1 MMKHTLGKVGR
12 LYVCTD
18 CTCARKRAVYCSL
31 QLAGQG
37 EKKKN
42 GSHQGILV
50 NWERI
55 GGGVTDDCWEAAD
68 ARYHPT
74 ILQAYR

>member
-1 MMKHTLGKVGR
+1 MYVPIVPAQGKE
-12 LYVCTD
+12 LYAAVC
-18 CTCARKRAVYCSL
+18 RPSR
-31 QLAGQG
+31 
-37 EKKKN
+37 EEKN

-55 GGGVTDDCWEAAD
+55 GGGVTDDCWEAAN

>member
-1 MMKHTLGKVGR
+1 M
-12 LYVCTD
+12 
-18 CTCARKRAVYCSL
+18 L
-31 QLAGQG
+31 QSAGQG
-37 EKKKN
+37 EKQKN

-55 GGGVTDDCWEAAD
+55 GGGVTDDCWEAAN

-74 ILQAYR
+74 ILQAYSL